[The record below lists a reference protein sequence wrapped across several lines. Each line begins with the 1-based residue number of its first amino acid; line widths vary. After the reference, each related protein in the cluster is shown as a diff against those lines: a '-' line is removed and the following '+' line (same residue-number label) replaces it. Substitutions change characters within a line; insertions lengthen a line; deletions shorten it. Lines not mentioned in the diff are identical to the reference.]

1 MSCHHRQFNETL
13 FLPLCTSS
21 KDSKGKEHIYQI
33 VVRGTVR
40 ASNNN
45 RLVGIWSEPQIT
57 SFQCNQGNYC
67 QLCTYLINYQFY
79 FLMTYENNLKIIV
92 INEIGNMIKTVSIL
106 ITIENNPK
114 YTPFPK
120 VLT

>member
-21 KDSKGKEHIYQI
+21 KDSKGKEHIYQV

-57 SFQCNQGNYC
+57 SFQCNQG
-67 QLCTYLINYQFY
+67 
-79 FLMTYENNLKIIV
+79 
-92 INEIGNMIKTVSIL
+92 MISSGPPNTEYSAEYSVVAEYSVGRIFGFSNRMSWPNVKAQ
-106 ITIENNPK
+106 K
-114 YTPFPK
+114 YGFF
-120 VLT
+120 

>member
-21 KDSKGKEHIYQI
+21 KDSKGKEHIYQV

-45 RLVGIWSEPQIT
+45 RLVGIWSQPQIT

-67 QLCTYLINYQFY
+67 QLCT
-79 FLMTYENNLKIIV
+79 
-92 INEIGNMIKTVSIL
+92 
-106 ITIENNPK
+106 
-114 YTPFPK
+114 
-120 VLT
+120 